1 MHLQAN
7 EAYESYRITMAIDD
21 ELRHPFLCAIRAYAD
36 SATRNARSRLV
47 EAVIRTS
54 RTLVDDDGLLP
65 EDIRDTLLGIR
76 ERYNAFAP
84 HLVAASP
91 TSYRDARAMIQGL
104 FF

>member
-1 MHLQAN
+1 MQLQAN
-7 EAYESYRITMAIDD
+7 EAYESYRMTMVMDD
-21 ELRHPFLCAIRAYAD
+21 ELRHPFLVAIRAYAD
-36 SATRNARSRLV
+36 STTRNARARLV

-65 EDIRDTLLGIR
+65 EDIRETLLGIS

-84 HLVAASP
+84 HMVGASP
-91 TSYRDARAMIQGL
+91 ASYRDARVMIQGL